1 MKAKHRRV
9 TTSKAPC
16 SMKSTSACKKNSARV
31 KILRSSRRAPLA
43 IRRKPAR
50 SEDRSIKTDSDAD
63 TGIGLCGLSS
73 MMDGVIGGFG
83 EAMSAKGGGTI
94 RRQMFA
100 MSSCADSNGKVH
112 TEKYASSS
120 VGNLG
125 CRVAEKKEAYSNSST
140 GVEKIALKRRLG
152 SRGRKMVI
160 EANRSTG
167 ERHTKDTVV
176 GMDESCKQEFDLIF
190 KRKARHLP
198 LHVEGLGMLEN
209 ESGRRATKTKA
220 FKDR

>member
-1 MKAKHRRV
+1 MKAKHPRV
-9 TTSKAPC
+9 TMSKAPC
-16 SMKSTSACKKNSARV
+16 TMKSTSMRKKNSARG
-31 KILRSSRRAPLA
+31 KILRNTRRAPLA

-50 SEDRSIKTDSDAD
+50 SEDRSINTDSDAD

-73 MMDGVIGGFG
+73 IMDGVTGGFG
-83 EAMSAKGGGTI
+83 EAMSAKGRGTI
-94 RRQMFA
+94 RRQTFA

-125 CRVAEKKEAYSNSST
+125 RRVAEKKEAYSNSST

-152 SRGRKMVI
+152 SRGHKMVT
-160 EANRSTG
+160 EVNRSTG

-176 GMDESCKQEFDLIF
+176 GMDESCKQEFDF
-190 KRKARHLP
+190 KFKKKARYLP
-198 LHVEGLGMLEN
+198 PHVEGLGMLAN
-209 ESGRRATKTKA
+209 ESGSRATKTKA
-220 FKDR
+220 LKDR